1 MLRSFDRAQPRQVI
15 DAFRQAIRID
25 SLYSEAHSG
34 LGWAYILAY
43 EADENAP
50 EAFLSQARWR
60 VQRALSLSQ
69 RNAETFRVW
78 GMTEFYGKQRAKAVE
93 RLEQSATIAP
103 SDAESQRRLAL
114 CYLATGRTDQA
125 LKAAQRAVADD
136 PGSIESY
143 TMLAQIQ
150 QFLGDYRGA
159 LGSYTLGLRLA
170 PDRSAYAS
178 AGLADVLVFVQQHER
193 AKEILLDR
201 LARMRDSYIDHYKE
215 ARIQQSAGQPQAE
228 WSAALQRARALIDQ
242 RLAANPQDGEA
253 MSWKALV
260 HIRLGEF
267 REANAAIKLARELAP
282 DDLDVS
288 YNAAR
293 AYALQRDRVQAFEL
307 LRRAVAKRY
316 SLIRILDMDFY
327 NLRAEPEFRQI
338 VAR

>member
-1 MLRSFDRAQPRQVI
+1 
-15 DAFRQAIRID
+15 
-25 SLYSEAHSG
+25 
-34 LGWAYILAY
+34 
-43 EADENAP
+43 
-50 EAFLSQARWR
+50 
-60 VQRALSLSQ
+60 
-69 RNAETFRVW
+69 
-78 GMTEFYGKQRAKAVE
+78 
-93 RLEQSATIAP
+93 
-103 SDAESQRRLAL
+103 
-114 CYLATGRTDQA
+114 
-125 LKAAQRAVADD
+125 
-136 PGSIESY
+136 
-143 TMLAQIQ
+143 MLAQIQ

-215 ARIQQSAGQPQAE
+215 ARIQQSAGQPRAE